1 MATNINDIYE
11 KYPFAKKQAEENIEF
26 WDSEESLNDANLSG
40 VLDAGMKIHTSDEEL
55 YKFFETIIHYDAFL
69 LKQNEITPE
78 EEKENNDKIEKLTAK
93 HLGHWHSALY
103 SSPLIESPLEL
114 DQFLDDQSYYKI
126 FCEDQW

>member
-1 MATNINDIYE
+1 MATNINDIYK

-26 WDSEESLNDANLSG
+26 WDSEESLSESNMTG

-55 YKFFETIIHYDAFL
+55 YKFFEMIIHQDAFL

>member
-1 MATNINDIYE
+1 MKMTTDINDIYK
-11 KYPFAKKQAEENIEF
+11 KYPFAKEQAEDNIEF
-26 WDSEESLNDANLSG
+26 WDSEESLSESNMTG

-69 LKQNEITPE
+69 LKQNEINPE
-78 EEKENNDKIEKLTAK
+78 QEKENNDKIEKLTAK

-103 SSPLIESPLEL
+103 SSPHVPDE
-114 DQFLDDQSYYKI
+114 FLDDASYYKI

>member
-1 MATNINDIYE
+1 MTSNINDIYK
-11 KYPFAKKQAEENIEF
+11 KYPFAKEQAEENIEF

-69 LKQNEITPE
+69 LKQNEINPE
-78 EEKENNDKIEKLTAK
+78 QEKENNDKIEKLTAK

-103 SSPLIESPLEL
+103 SSPHVPDE
-114 DQFLDDQSYYKI
+114 FLDDASYYKI

>member
-1 MATNINDIYE
+1 MTTDINDIYK
-11 KYPFAKKQAEENIEF
+11 KYPFAKEQTEENIEF

-103 SSPLIESPLEL
+103 SSPHVEEP
-114 DQFLDDQSYYKI
+114 FLDDQTYWKL

>member
-1 MATNINDIYE
+1 MTSNINDIYK

-26 WDSEESLNDANLSG
+26 WDSEESLNESNMTG
-40 VLDAGMKIHTSDEEL
+40 VLDAGMKIYGGDEEL
-55 YKFFETIIHYDAFL
+55 YKFFEMIIHYDAFL

-93 HLGHWHSALY
+93 HLGFWHSALY
-103 SSPLIESPLEL
+103 SSPHVEEP
-114 DQFLDDQSYYKI
+114 FFDDQTYWKL

>member
-1 MATNINDIYE
+1 MTTDINDIYK
-11 KYPFAKKQAEENIEF
+11 KYPFAKEQAEENIEF

-69 LKQNEITPE
+69 LKQNEINPE
-78 EEKENNDKIEKLTAK
+78 QEKENNDKIEKLTAK

-103 SSPLIESPLEL
+103 SSPHVEEP
-114 DQFLDDQSYYKI
+114 FLDDQTYWKL

>member
-1 MATNINDIYE
+1 MATDINDIYK
-11 KYPFAKKQAEENIEF
+11 KYPFAKEQAEENIQF
-26 WDSEESLNDANLSG
+26 WDSEESLSESNMTG
-40 VLDAGMKIHTSDEEL
+40 VLDAGMKIHTDDEEL
-55 YKFFETIIHYDAFL
+55 YKFFETIIHQDAFL
-69 LKQNEITPE
+69 LKQNEINPE
-78 EEKENNDKIEKLTAK
+78 QEKENNDKIEKLTAK

>member
-1 MATNINDIYE
+1 MTTDINDIYK
-11 KYPFAKKQAEENIEF
+11 KYPFAKEQAEENIEF
-26 WDSEESLNDANLSG
+26 WDSEESLSESNMTG
-40 VLDAGMKIHTSDEEL
+40 VLDAGMKIYGGDEEL
-55 YKFFETIIHYDAFL
+55 YKFFEMIIHYDAFL

>member
-1 MATNINDIYE
+1 MTTDINDIYK
-11 KYPFAKKQAEENIEF
+11 KYPFAKEQAEENIEF

-78 EEKENNDKIEKLTAK
+78 EEKENNDKIEKLTSK
-93 HLGHWHSALY
+93 HLGFWHSVLY
-103 SSPLIESPLEL
+103 RSPHVPDE
-114 DQFLDDQSYYKI
+114 FLDDASYYKI

>member
-1 MATNINDIYE
+1 MKMTTDINDIYK
-11 KYPFAKKQAEENIEF
+11 KYPFAKEQAEENIEF

-69 LKQNEITPE
+69 LKQNEINPE
-78 EEKENNDKIEKLTAK
+78 QEKENNDKIEKLTAK

-103 SSPLIESPLEL
+103 SSPHVPDE
-114 DQFLDDQSYYKI
+114 FLDDASYYKI